1 MKTTHLSL
9 IILFLNFS
17 LILPDVFAEDY
28 ATWSLPD
35 GTIARLGKG
44 EITGN
49 IAFSPDGNRL
59 AVASSIGIWIYDVR
73 PNKEK
78 ELNLLTGHTRQVTAV
93 AFSPDGNTLAS
104 GSKDETIRLWDVLTG
119 EQKNKFTGQKRTIT
133 AIAFSPDGKT
143 LATGN
148 GLLGDASDIEIQI
161 RLWNLQTGEHTS
173 LVGHEKDITAV
184 AFSPDGKTLV
194 SCSRDRKVFFWDV
207 ATGRRTLLHTEHEQD
222 IIFVGFS
229 SDGKTLATGSLDNTV
244 KIWGAKT
251 GILNSTIKEHDG
263 ALGIRSVAFS
273 PDSRIVATGGRDAA
287 RLWAANSGQY
297 ITTIKPTNS
306 GHEAGIS
313 SIIFSPDGNTLAT
326 AAEHNII
333 NLWDL
338 QEKKHRTT
346 IKGHTSHVTCL
357 TFSPDGM
364 TIATG
369 SVDGNG
375 YLWDAKSGEHK
386 ATLKGT
392 LKGPNIGLDFIDY
405 TPDGNTIKTGDRT
418 RYRNHINFWEAR
430 KRLLQTH
437 TRKPQKTLNLSSGSI
452 NFIAYSPDDK
462 YFATIGI
469 HDRRI
474 GLWHAETGR
483 KAGVLGNQVQ
493 KVRNVVF
500 SPDGSILAAASSDLT
515 IRLWDIKTK
524 QVKTALKSHGRFK
537 HGETHMAFS
546 PDGKI
551 LASTREGNTVQ
562 LWDVAT
568 GKEASLIKMPQ
579 SGVTKVLFSPNGT
592 QLATGFQDGTIH
604 LWNRLTTEHLATYN
618 GHTQSITSFAF
629 SPDSSVLA
637 SGSHDG
643 TVLLW
648 KLR

>member
-1 MKTTHLSL
+1 MAVRSMRTALLLL
-9 IILFLNFS
+9 ITFLFIFPHITPNA
-17 LILPDVFAEDY
+17 IAQDY

-35 GTIARLGKG
+35 GAIARLGKG

-49 IAFSPDGNRL
+49 IVFSPDGNRF
-59 AVASSIGIWIYDVR
+59 AIAGSVGIWIYDVR
-73 PNKEK
+73 PGTLKEI
-78 ELNLLTGHTRQVTAV
+78 NLLTGHTRQVTAI
-93 AFSPDGNTLAS
+93 AFSPDGNMLAS

-119 EQKNKFTGQKRTIT
+119 EQKTKFTGQERTIT

-184 AFSPDGKTLV
+184 AFSTDGKTLV

-207 ATGRRTLLHTEHEQD
+207 ATGRSTLLHTEHEQD

-251 GILNSTIKEHDG
+251 GALNSTIKEHDG
-263 ALGIRSVAFS
+263 LIGIRSVAFS
-273 PDSRIVATGGRDAA
+273 PDARIVATGGRNAA
-287 RLWAANSGQY
+287 RLWCANSGQY
-297 ITTIKPTNS
+297 ITTIKPKFS
-306 GHEAGIS
+306 IHEVGIS
-313 SIIFSPDGNTLAT
+313 SIVFTPDGNTLAT
-326 AAEHNII
+326 AGEHNII

-338 QEKKHRTT
+338 QKEKHRTT
-346 IKGHTSHVTCL
+346 IKGHISHVTCL
-357 TFSPDGM
+357 SFSPDGM
-364 TIATG
+364 TIASG
-369 SVDGNG
+369 SVDREG

-386 ATLKGT
+386 ATLKGHRT
-392 LKGPNIGLDFIDY
+392 ELLFIY
-405 TPDGNTIKTGDRT
+405 FTPDGKTIKTGDRS
-418 RYRNHINFWEAR
+418 RIVCFWETR

-437 TRKPQKTLNLSSGSI
+437 TRKPQNRFYLSSRLE
-452 NFIAYSPDDK
+452 FIAYSPDDK
-462 YFATIGI
+462 YFATIGWDETTI
-469 HDRRI
+469 R
-474 GLWHAETGR
+474 LSHAKDCREV
-483 KAGVLGNQVQ
+483 GVLGNEGQ

-500 SPDGSILAAASSDLT
+500 SPDGSFLAAVSSDLT

-524 QVKTALKSHGRFK
+524 QIKTVLKSHGRFK
-537 HGETHMAFS
+537 PGETHMAFS

-551 LASTREGNTVQ
+551 LANTREGNTVQ

-568 GKEASLIKMPQ
+568 GKEVALIKMPQ

-604 LWNRLTTEHLATYN
+604 LWNRHTTEHLATYN
-618 GHTQSITSFAF
+618 GHTKGITSFAF